1 MRAKL
6 LLSLCLLIPSIVYA
20 QDQRPVPP
28 QASQRIAKEVVHQIL
43 MLPYYT
49 VFDYITGSVKG
60 YDVTLKGW
68 VTNPTLKN
76 DAGNVVKQI
85 EGVEHVD
92 NQIEVLPPSTMDDQL
107 RVRLYRAIYGFPSLE
122 KYAMPVVKP
131 IRIIVNTGH
140 VTLEGV
146 VDSQADKNVVNL
158 RANGVSGV
166 FSVENDLM
174 VAKGSNK

>member
-6 LLSLCLLIPSIVYA
+6 LLSLCLLIPSIVCA

-68 VTNPTLKN
+68 VTNPTLK
-76 DAGNVVKQI
+76 
-85 EGVEHVD
+85 
-92 NQIEVLPPSTMDDQL
+92 T
-107 RVRLYRAIYGFPSLE
+107 
-122 KYAMPVVKP
+122 
-131 IRIIVNTGH
+131 
-140 VTLEGV
+140 TLE
-146 VDSQADKNVVNL
+146 
-158 RANGVSGV
+158 
-166 FSVENDLM
+166 M
-174 VAKGSNK
+174 W